1 MAQGNDKIARSL
13 LDLEPTAIVELFQL
27 YFDTVEKE
35 DSFIAFHGGAVF
47 QKGIVW
53 QGIEYL
59 PIPVETEG
67 FEVTANGELPRPKIR
82 VANKDYFMTDLLI
95 NNNDLQFAKLIR
107 KRTFVKFLDDINFDG
122 GNPWGQAD
130 ASAEISKDTYV
141 VGQKTAENKVFVEL
155 ELTSPL
161 DLENFEINNR
171 LIMSRY
177 CPWYYRGNGC
187 NYKGVP
193 IETEDGRFLTVSNPA
208 TWSSLGEW
216 KINQNYLSG
225 QAVYLE
231 NKKIT
236 LASVIDNSIT
246 EFAKIWYVCQQN
258 HLSAVDKK
266 PDVNENYWLKD
277 GCNKKLD
284 GCRKRFGL
292 GNVQLNQEKQ
302 FRTVNYVSFL
312 SRIGNAR
319 YNNIAP
325 FAQATAPSNSFQAFG
340 LNGPNNAIDLSTG
353 LYSEWKS
360 DIGAP
365 VITLEW
371 SEPKTISQINIYDLK
386 DTKVNFNNAYIRYFN
401 AAGSVIN
408 SGLLRTIP
416 TNGSRISSGFN
427 PISIKKIDISGSG
440 TAGAG
445 PGLAEVAVF
454 ESTSPHLIYV
464 DDNATKLH
472 QNNFFQI
479 SAQIDFSG
487 RSLALYDVY
496 SVFHNIGAAEESRF
510 SGINLYL
517 SGTNMY
523 LDFATRLTG
532 QDVAVA
538 STNRTISIPWNNDL
552 LRPIHLICYGG
563 TATGNIPM
571 AATEGYIRL
580 TDGAE
585 NNSQYTLA
593 SQSGEYFKF
602 KNTSY
607 QSGINTGQSGL
618 KFGFNDWQFSTGTD
632 SRGFPALDPLSPQI
646 SNSIKIHSPIR
657 FGQMAIWTGANG
669 IESRIN
675 QYNAEDFIY
684 KRYEEINGRAEIT
697 GNLVGWWEMEITGGN
712 GEIVSENSPSNK
724 LKIITGTYPYS
735 TFQSSSSKTILTTVT
750 LPIKKQD
757 EALPFGGFPG
767 TEQYG

>member
-1 MAQGNDKIARSL
+1 MAQGNDKIAQSL

-95 NNNDLQFAKLIR
+95 SNSDLQFAKLIR
-107 KRTFVKFLDDINFDG
+107 KRTFVKFLDDVNFDG

-236 LASVIDNSIT
+236 LASTTDSALT

-266 PDVNENYWLKD
+266 PDVNENYWLRD

-292 GNVQLNQEKQ
+292 GLVELNQEKQ

-312 SRIGNAR
+312 SRTGDAR

-325 FAQATAPSNSFQAFG
+325 LSQASALSFALGNSPRGAV
-340 LNGPNNAIDLSTG
+340 DLSTG
-353 LYSEWKS
+353 LYNEWITKT
-360 DIGAP
+360 IPA

-386 DTKVNFNNAYIRYFN
+386 NSNNFNNAYIRYFN
-401 AAGSVIN
+401 AAGSVVN
-408 SGLLRTIP
+408 SGLLRNIP
-416 TNGSRISSGFN
+416 TNGSRISSGFS
-427 PISIKKIDISGSG
+427 PISVKKIDISGSG
-440 TAGAG
+440 TYGV

-487 RSLALYDVY
+487 RSLAPNEVY
-496 SVFHNIGAAEESRF
+496 SVFHNVGATEASRF

-532 QDVAVA
+532 QDTGVA
-538 STNRTISIPWNNDL
+538 STNKTISIPWNNDF
-552 LRPIHLICYGG
+552 LRPIHLICSGG
-563 TATGNIPM
+563 QATGNAPI
-571 AATEGYIRL
+571 AANGGYIRL
-580 TDGAE
+580 TDGIE

-632 SRGFPALDPLSPQI
+632 SRGVPALDPLSSQI
-646 SNSIKIHSPIR
+646 SNSMKIHSPIR

-684 KRYEEINGRAEIT
+684 KRYEEISGRAEIT
-697 GNLVGWWEMEITGGN
+697 GGLVGWWEMEITGGN

-724 LKIITGTYPYS
+724 LKIITGAYPYS
-735 TFQSSSSKTILTTVT
+735 TFQSSSSKTVLATVT

-757 EALPFGGFPG
+757 ETLPFGGFPG